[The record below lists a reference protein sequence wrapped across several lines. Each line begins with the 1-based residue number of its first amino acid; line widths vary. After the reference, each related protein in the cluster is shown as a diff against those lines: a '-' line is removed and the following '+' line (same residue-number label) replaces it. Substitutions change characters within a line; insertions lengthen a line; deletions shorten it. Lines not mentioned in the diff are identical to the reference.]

1 MRSLQPMQ
9 GRDIK
14 SSIYLRMTLI
24 ISKKLQL
31 QVVSEGSRLPIKTIE
46 IVIWP
51 LELEQD
57 RSQPA
62 KKVLT
67 PQFKTTSTVT
77 RTV

>member
-1 MRSLQPMQ
+1 MQ

-24 ISKKLQL
+24 ISKKQQL
-31 QVVSEGSRLPIKTIE
+31 QVDSEESRLPIKTIE
-46 IVIWP
+46 IVIWS

-62 KKVLT
+62 NKVLT